1 MAQMRIYCDYC
12 KQSYYVYQ
20 HSNWKSDTARQCPH
34 CFHMIDRQT
43 WDNIIVPAFGAF
55 MDANMQLVKD
65 TGFRDQTRFAVNF
78 EEDYYFPNMTGVK
91 ENDVFFYI
99 EFQLLHE

>member
-1 MAQMRIYCDYC
+1 
-12 KQSYYVYQ
+12 
-20 HSNWKSDTARQCPH
+20 
-34 CFHMIDRQT
+34 MIDRQT

-55 MDANMQLVKD
+55 MDANMQLMKD

-91 ENDVFFYI
+91 EN
-99 EFQLLHE
+99 E